1 MLVLSRKLNEKIIID
16 GNITVTVLG
25 IRGNQIR
32 LGIEAPSSIGI
43 VREELRLSMA
53 APAKG
58 VEPDQAPAPSLQE
71 TDLVVVE

>member
-32 LGIEAPSSIGI
+32 LGIEAPSSVGI
-43 VREELRLSMA
+43 VREELRLSMSA
-53 APAKG
+53 AAKEGEPGQGPA
-58 VEPDQAPAPSLQE
+58 SNRQE
-71 TDLVVVE
+71 TDLMVVD